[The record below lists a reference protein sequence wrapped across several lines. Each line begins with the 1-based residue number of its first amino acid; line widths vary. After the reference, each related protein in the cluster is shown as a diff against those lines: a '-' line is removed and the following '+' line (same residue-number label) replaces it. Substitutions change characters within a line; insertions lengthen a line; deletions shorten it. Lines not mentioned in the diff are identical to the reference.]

1 MRADAQAGG
10 RARPGR
16 LVFVVCLL
24 ATGCYSSLSRSI
36 TGAEA
41 ARGAGWDRV
50 ENVTEVR
57 QSSREGCGAAALTM
71 VLGHWGRAITQ
82 EEIWASNTPPP
93 GEGMRADAL
102 RDFAR
107 GQGLQAFLVE
117 GNTSDLE
124 REIDRDRPV
133 LVGVMKRQGRRAF
146 PHYEVVVGF
155 NSQRQRIL
163 TLDPA
168 SGPRERTI
176 DAFTREWTAAGRLT
190 LVVFPPTPAAA
201 LPVEVLPQTL
211 DAVSPQAGAGVR

>member
-1 MRADAQAGG
+1 MRVDALDGG
-10 RARPGR
+10 RVLPGR
-16 LVFVVCLL
+16 LVLVVCLL
-24 ATGCYSSLSRSI
+24 ATGCHSSLSRSI

-57 QSSREGCGAAALTM
+57 QSSREGCGAAALAM
-71 VLGHWGRAITQ
+71 VLGHWGRAISQ

-117 GNTSDLE
+117 GNPGDLE
-124 REIDRDRPV
+124 REIGRDRPV

-146 PHYEVVVGF
+146 PHYEVVVGW
-155 NSQRQRIL
+155 NSRRQRIL

-168 SGPRERTI
+168 GGARERTI
-176 DAFTREWTAAGRLT
+176 ESFTKEWAAAGRLT
-190 LVVFPPTPAAA
+190 LVVLPPTSPAA
-201 LPVEVLPQTL
+201 LPVEVLPQAQ
-211 DAVSPQAGAGVR
+211 DAVSTPGDTGFR